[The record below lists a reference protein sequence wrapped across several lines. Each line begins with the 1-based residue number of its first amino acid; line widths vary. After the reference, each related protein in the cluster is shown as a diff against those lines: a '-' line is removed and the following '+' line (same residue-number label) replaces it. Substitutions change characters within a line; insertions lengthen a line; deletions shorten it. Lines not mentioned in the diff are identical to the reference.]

1 MKAKS
6 EVKIETANTNVQFGI
21 KEILFG
27 MFINGRDLAQD
38 INAAID
44 AAYKEK

>member
-1 MKAKS
+1 MQAKNEAKV
-6 EVKIETANTNVQFGI
+6 EVTNTNVQFGI

-27 MFINGRDLAQD
+27 MFVNGKDLASEV
-38 INAAID
+38 NAAID